1 MYEFLYR
8 IISTPFGYVM
18 RFIYEMVGNYPLSL
32 FLFALLVKVLM
43 IPMTIKQKKTMLE
56 QQRIQPMIQKI
67 QKTYARDQ
75 RRMQEEM
82 QNLYDR
88 EGISPMAGCGT
99 MLLTFPILIGLY
111 GVIIQPLTYFM
122 QVGGDQI
129 AQIAQILNYDT
140 AAAGYHYQIEL
151 ASLIYDNF
159 DKVAHVAESL
169 MRVDFSLGPISMA
182 AKPEFSQPGIL
193 WLLPIVSGAT
203 SYLMSW
209 MTQKMS
215 PMQQNNPQAQ
225 STNKTMMLMMPLMSL
240 WFGFMLPVGLSF
252 YWICNNV
259 LAIVQELFM
268 NIWTKKQLEKMNDN
282 K

>member
-1 MYEFLYR
+1 MYEFLYK

-18 RFIYEMVGNYPLSL
+18 RWIYMVVGNYALSL

-43 IPMTIKQKKTMLE
+43 LPLTFKQKRSALE
-56 QQRIQPMIQKI
+56 MQRINPMIQKI

-88 EGISPMAGCGT
+88 EGVSPMSGCGT
-99 MLLTFPILIGLY
+99 MLLIFPIMIGLY

-122 QVGGDQI
+122 QLTGDQI
-129 AQIAQILNYDT
+129 AQIAELLNYQI
-140 AAAGYHYQIEL
+140 GGNYHYQIEL
-151 ASLIYDNF
+151 ATLIYENF
-159 DKVAHVAESL
+159 DKVAHVADNL
-169 MRVDFSLGPISMA
+169 MQVNFALGPISMA
-182 AKPEFSQPGIL
+182 AKPTFSQVSVL

-209 MTQKMS
+209 LQQKMN
-215 PMQQNNPQAQ
+215 PMQQSNPQMQ
-225 STNKTMMLMMPLMSL
+225 GSNKMMMLMMPLMSI
-240 WFGFMLPVGLSF
+240 WFGFLLPVGLTW

-259 LAIVQELFM
+259 LAAIQEVLM
-268 NIWTKKQLEKMNDN
+268 SIWTKKQLEKSQNQ
-282 K
+282 

>member
-1 MYEFLYR
+1 MYEFLYK

-18 RFIYEMVGNYPLSL
+18 RWIYMVVGNYALSL

-43 IPMTIKQKKTMLE
+43 LPLTFKQKRSALE
-56 QQRIQPMIQKI
+56 MQRINPMIQKI

-88 EGISPMAGCGT
+88 EGVSPMSGCGT
-99 MLLTFPILIGLY
+99 MLLIFPIMIGLY

-122 QVGGDQI
+122 QLTGDQI
-129 AQIAQILNYDT
+129 AQIAELLNYQI
-140 AAAGYHYQIEL
+140 GGNYHYQIEL
-151 ASLIYDNF
+151 ATLIYENF
-159 DKVAHVAESL
+159 DKVAHVAGNL
-169 MRVDFSLGPISMA
+169 MQVTFSLGPISMA
-182 AKPEFSQPGIL
+182 AKPTFSQVSVL

-209 MTQKMS
+209 LQQKMN
-215 PMQQNNPQAQ
+215 PMQQSNPQMQ
-225 STNKTMMLMMPLMSL
+225 GSNKMMMLMMPLMSI
-240 WFGFMLPVGLSF
+240 WFGFMLPVGLTW

-259 LAIVQELFM
+259 LAAIQEVLM
-268 NIWTKKQLEKMNDN
+268 SIWTKKQLEKSQN

>member
-18 RFIYEMVGNYPLSL
+18 RVIYEFVGNYALYL
-32 FLFALLVKVLM
+32 VLFALLVKVLM

-225 STNKTMMLMMPLMSL
+225 GTNKTMMLMMPLMSL

>member
-1 MYEFLYR
+1 MYEFLYK

-18 RFIYEMVGNYPLSL
+18 RWIYMVVGNYALSL

-43 IPMTIKQKKTMLE
+43 LPLTFKQKRSALE
-56 QQRIQPMIQKI
+56 MQRINPMIQKI

-88 EGISPMAGCGT
+88 EGVSPMSGCGT
-99 MLLTFPILIGLY
+99 MLLIFPIMIGLY

-122 QVGGDQI
+122 QLTGDQI
-129 AQIAQILNYDT
+129 AQIAELLDYQIGGN
-140 AAAGYHYQIEL
+140 YHYQIEL
-151 ASLIYDNF
+151 ATLIYENF
-159 DKVAHVAESL
+159 DKVAHVAGNL
-169 MRVDFSLGPISMA
+169 MQVNFSLGPISMA
-182 AKPEFSQPGIL
+182 AKPTFSQVSVL

-209 MTQKMS
+209 LQQKMN
-215 PMQQNNPQAQ
+215 PMQQSNPQMQ
-225 STNKTMMLMMPLMSL
+225 GSNKMMMLMMPLMSI
-240 WFGFMLPVGLSF
+240 WFGFMLPVGLTW

-259 LAIVQELFM
+259 LAAIQEVLM
-268 NIWTKKQLEKMNDN
+268 SIWTKKQLEKSQN

>member
-1 MYEFLYR
+1 MYEFLYK

-18 RFIYEMVGNYPLSL
+18 RWIYMVVGNYALSL

-43 IPMTIKQKKTMLE
+43 LPLTFKQKRSALE
-56 QQRIQPMIQKI
+56 MQRINPMIQKI

-88 EGISPMAGCGT
+88 EGVSPMSGCGT
-99 MLLTFPILIGLY
+99 MLLIFPIMIGLY
-111 GVIIQPLTYFM
+111 GVIIRPLTYFM
-122 QVGGDQI
+122 QLTGDQI
-129 AQIAQILNYDT
+129 AQIAELLNYQI
-140 AAAGYHYQIEL
+140 GGNYHYQIEL
-151 ASLIYDNF
+151 ATLIYENF
-159 DKVAHVAESL
+159 DKVAHVAGNL
-169 MRVDFSLGPISMA
+169 MQVNFSLGPISMA
-182 AKPEFSQPGIL
+182 AKPTFSQVSVL

-209 MTQKMS
+209 LQQKMN
-215 PMQQNNPQAQ
+215 PMQQSNPQMQ
-225 STNKTMMLMMPLMSL
+225 GSNKMMMLMMPLMSI
-240 WFGFMLPVGLSF
+240 WFGFMLPVGLTW

-259 LAIVQELFM
+259 LAAIQEVLM
-268 NIWTKKQLEKMNDN
+268 SIWTKKQLEKSQN